1 MAARVFEK
9 ELTLAE
15 LMQAIPDEAAEADSI
30 RLAETFINSWVREQV
45 VLTHAERNLT
55 EVQKDFSAQIEN
67 YRKSL
72 LIYAY
77 ENELIRQKLDTA
89 VSDAEIA
96 AYYEENTDNFQL
108 KDYIVRVSFSVVD
121 AGSPEKELKKFRKT
135 FYSDEPGRNDELES
149 QCQQLNAACFTN
161 DTLWLYFNDMLA
173 DIPLEVYNTE
183 AFLKKYREIEFEKE
197 GRIYLLAIRDYKLK
211 DSVSP
216 LSFEKD
222 NIRNIILNRRKTEL
236 LTKMRNDL
244 FNDAFRKKD
253 VEIYTP

>member
-1 MAARVFEK
+1 MAAKAFEK
-9 ELTLAE
+9 ELTLDE
-15 LMQAIPDEAAEADSI
+15 LRMAIPDDASENDSI

-45 VLTHAERNLT
+45 VLSHAERNLS
-55 EVQKDFSAQIEN
+55 EDQKDFSSQIEN

-96 AYYEENTDNFQL
+96 SYYEENTDNFQL
-108 KDYIVRVSFSVVD
+108 KDYIVRVSFAVLD
-121 AGSPEKELKKFRKT
+121 GGIPEKDVKKFRKI
-135 FYSDEPGRNDELES
+135 FSSDEPGRNDGVENL
-149 QCQQLNAACFTN
+149 CQQLNAACFTN
-161 DTLWLYFNDMLA
+161 DTLWLYFNDLLT

-183 AFLKKYREIEFEKE
+183 AFLKKYRKIEFEKE
-197 GRIYLLAIRDYKLK
+197 GRLYFLIVKEYKLK

-253 VEIYTP
+253 VEIYAP